1 MLKDIS
7 KKLTMK
13 KTFFVTQLEGF
24 FNAISHE
31 YQEIIHQ
38 KEVQISTLQEKMN
51 ELEKDV
57 KNLVEI
63 KNQHLQAISSQK
75 EQIAKLQHEIET
87 VHTNDQSEFH
97 HKLISENQALKQ
109 KIDANKNH
117 DANLATIKK
126 LENQIKKLQQIIA
139 KGSSYTNTLQDQNKE
154 ALIEEI
160 SKSLKK

>member
-13 KTFFVTQLEGF
+13 KTFFITQLEGF
-24 FNAISHE
+24 FNAISQE

-38 KEVQISTLQEKMN
+38 KEIENTTLKEK
-51 ELEKDV
+51 LTEKERDI

-63 KNQHLQAISSQK
+63 KNRLTNDIDELNKTIESLHTK
-75 EQIAKLQHEIET
+75 VDKLKHSTKSDIQHE
-87 VHTNDQSEFH
+87 
-97 HKLISENQALKQ
+97 LISENQTLKQ
-109 KIDANKNH
+109 KLKE
-117 DANLATIKK
+117 ATQLNPDIQKIQT
-126 LENQIKKLQQIIA
+126 LQNQIKKLQQIIA
-139 KGSSYTNTLQDQNKE
+139 KGASYNPTLQNQDKE

>member
-24 FNAISHE
+24 FNAISQE

-38 KEVQISTLQEKMN
+38 KEIENTTLKEKLTKQEKDIN
-51 ELEKDV
+51 NLVNIKNTLSLELEESKKTIQSLQNKIDNL
-57 KNLVEI
+57 KN
-63 KNQHLQAISSQK
+63 SSQSD
-75 EQIAKLQHEIET
+75 LQ
-87 VHTNDQSEFH
+87 
-97 HKLISENQALKQ
+97 HKLIVENQTLKQ
-109 KIDANKNH
+109 KLEK
-117 DANLATIKK
+117 ATQTNPDIQQIQDLK
-126 LENQIKKLQQIIA
+126 NQIKKLQQIIA
-139 KGSSYTNTLQDQNKE
+139 KGASYNPTLQSQDKE

>member
-38 KEVQISTLQEKMN
+38 KEIENAALQEKMT

-63 KNQHLQAISSQK
+63 KKTLLKDIDIEK
-75 EQIAKLQHEIET
+75 EHTKTLEHEIQT
-87 VHTNDQSEFH
+87 LQNNDGSNFQ
-97 HKLISENQALKQ
+97 HKLIAENQELKQ
-109 KIDANKNH
+109 KLEKKEQNDSQTI
-117 DANLATIKK
+117 TIKS
-126 LENQIKKLQQIIA
+126 LQEQIKKLQQIIS
-139 KGSSYTNTLQDQNKE
+139 KGSSYNNTLQDQKKE